1 LSCLRTNK
9 LNFTLIVMFLFLKR
23 LLPCL
28 ALTMFITISL
38 KAQSITQTE
47 GKIGDRESNTPLP
60 AANVVVIESDPTDNE
75 KAVTSAGAFTL
86 KETKQYDGLFNDPT
100 RMVPGY
106 ARDEMMLDSDLTKT
120 TLKAASTLNNKFNA
134 QHNFKT
140 CYLKSDG
147 PTFQKDLFIKNIS
160 LKSVAFRRA
169 VTAPLLFTAAGLATL
184 DEDNDDNYE
193 VQEERNRYMPNFRY
207 RADDYLQHSPIVIV
221 YGLNLL
227 GVKGKNDFA
236 NRTAILIKSE
246 MMVGILT
253 FSLKRITAVPRP
265 DTKELT
271 SFPSG
276 HTAQAFA
283 AATFMAREYGHKSIW
298 YSIGAYTVA
307 TGVGAM
313 RVMNNRHWISDVM
326 VGAGIG
332 ILSTNLAYLT
342 HQYRW
347 GKKNRGGETTVIPS
361 YDGQTGMVNIIHRIN

>member
-1 LSCLRTNK
+1 
-9 LNFTLIVMFLFLKR
+9 MFLFFGR
-23 LLPCL
+23 LLSVL
-28 ALTMFITISL
+28 ALTMFVTISL
-38 KAQSITQTE
+38 KAQSITQTVS
-47 GKIGDRESNTPLP
+47 GKIVDRESNTPLP
-60 AANVVVIESDPTDNE
+60 GANVVVIEPDPTIDNE
-75 KAVTSAGAFTL
+75 MAVTSAWAFTAE
-86 KETKQYDGLFNDPT
+86 ETKRYDGIFNDPT
-100 RMVPGY
+100 RMVSGY
-106 ARDEMMLDSDLTKT
+106 ALDEMTRDSDLDLNKN
-120 TLKAASTLNNKFNA
+120 TLKVASTLNHNFNA
-134 QHNFKT
+134 HHNLKT
-140 CYLKSDG
+140 RYLISDP
-147 PTFQKDLFIKNIS
+147 PTFQKDLFVKDIT

-169 VTAPLLFTAAGLATL
+169 VIAPALLIAAGVSTL
-184 DEDNDDNYE
+184 DDDNDDNYE
-193 VQEERNRYMPNFRY
+193 VQEERNRHIPNFRH

-221 YGLNLL
+221 YGLNWL

-246 MMVGILT
+246 MMMAILT

-347 GKKNRGGETTVIPS
+347 GKKNKGGQTTVMPS
-361 YDGQTGMVNIIHRIN
+361 YDGQTGMVTIIHRIN

>member
-1 LSCLRTNK
+1 
-9 LNFTLIVMFLFLKR
+9 MFLLFKR
-23 LLPCL
+23 LLSVL
-28 ALTMFITISL
+28 ALTMFIAISL
-38 KAQSITQTE
+38 KAQSMTE
-47 GKIGDRESNTPLP
+47 TVREKIGDQESNTPLP
-60 AANVVVIESDPTDNE
+60 GANVVVIKSDAAIYDE
-75 KAVTSAGAFTL
+75 MIVTAARAFTVE
-86 KETKQYDGLFNDPT
+86 ETKQYDGLFYDTT
-100 RMVPGY
+100 RMVSGH
-106 ARDEMMLDSDLTKT
+106 ALNEMTRDSDLDLNKNTFKI
-120 TLKAASTLNNKFNA
+120 ASTSNHKFDA
-134 QHNFKT
+134 QDNLKT
-140 CYLKSDG
+140 HYLKSDG
-147 PTFQKDLFIKNIS
+147 PTFQKNLFIKKIS
-160 LKSVAFRRA
+160 LKSPAFRRA
-169 VTAPLLFTAAGLATL
+169 IIAPLLFTAAGLSTL

-193 VQEERNRYMPNFRY
+193 VQEERNRYIPDFRY
-207 RADDYLQHSPIVIV
+207 RADDYLQHSPIVMV
-221 YGLNLL
+221 YGLNWL

-246 MMVGILT
+246 LMVGILT

-347 GKKNRGGETTVIPS
+347 GKKNKSGGETTVIPS

>member
-1 LSCLRTNK
+1 MS
-9 LNFTLIVMFLFLKR
+9 LFFGR
-23 LLPCL
+23 LLSVL
-28 ALTMFITISL
+28 ALTMFITIPL
-38 KAQSITQTE
+38 KAQSITQTV
-47 GKIGDRESNTPLP
+47 GGNIVDRESNTPLP
-60 AANVVVIESDPTDNE
+60 GANVVVIESDSTIDNE
-75 KAVTSAGAFTL
+75 IAATSARAFTVE
-86 KETKQYDGLFNDPT
+86 ETKRYDGLYNDPT
-100 RMVPGY
+100 HMVSGY
-106 ARDEMMLDSDLTKT
+106 AL
-120 TLKAASTLNNKFNA
+120 ASTLNHKFNA
-134 QHNFKT
+134 QHILKT
-140 CYLKSDG
+140 HYLKSDG
-147 PTFQKDLFIKNIS
+147 PTFQKNLFIKNTS

-169 VTAPLLFTAAGLATL
+169 FIAPALFIAAGVSTL
-184 DEDNDDNYE
+184 DNDNDDNYE
-193 VQEERNRYMPNFRY
+193 VQEERNRHIPNFRH

-221 YGLNLL
+221 YGLNWL

-246 MMVGILT
+246 MMMAMLT

-347 GKKNRGGETTVIPS
+347 GKKNKGGQTTVMPS

>member
-1 LSCLRTNK
+1 
-9 LNFTLIVMFLFLKR
+9 MFLFFKR
-23 LLPCL
+23 LLSVL
-28 ALTMFITISL
+28 ALIMFITISL
-38 KAQSITQTE
+38 KAQSITQTVR
-47 GKIGDRESNTPLP
+47 GKIGDRESNTLP
-60 AANVVVIESDPTDNE
+60 GANVVAIESDLTIDNE
-75 KAVTSAGAFTL
+75 RAITSARAFTVEEP
-86 KETKQYDGLFNDPT
+86 KRYDGLFNDPT
-100 RMVPGY
+100 RMVSGY
-106 ARDEMMLDSDLTKT
+106 ALD
-120 TLKAASTLNNKFNA
+120 
-134 QHNFKT
+134 
-140 CYLKSDG
+140 DG
-147 PTFQKDLFIKNIS
+147 PTFQKNLFIKNIS

-169 VTAPLLFTAAGLATL
+169 VIAPVLFTAAGLSTL
-184 DEDNDDNYE
+184 ADDNDDDYE
-193 VQEERNRYMPNFRY
+193 VQGERNKYIPNFRH
-207 RADDYLQHSPIVIV
+207 RADDYLQHAPIMIV
-221 YGLNLL
+221 YGLNWL
-227 GVKGKNDFA
+227 GVEGKNDFA

-265 DTKELT
+265 DTRELT

-283 AATFMAREYGHKSIW
+283 AATFMAREYGHKNIW

-347 GKKNRGGETTVIPS
+347 GKKNKGNQTTVMPS

>member
-1 LSCLRTNK
+1 
-9 LNFTLIVMFLFLKR
+9 M
-23 LLPCL
+23 
-28 ALTMFITISL
+28 MFITISL
-38 KAQSITQTE
+38 KAQSITQTVR
-47 GKIGDRESNTPLP
+47 GKIVDQESHTPLP
-60 AANVVVIESDPTDNE
+60 GANVVVIEPDSTLGSVTDPDRNFRIDNVPLTSDR
-75 KAVTSAGAFTL
+75 AFTVV
-86 KETKQYDGLFNDPT
+86 ETKRYAGSFNA
-100 RMVPGY
+100 RACMVSGY
-106 ARDEMMLDSDLTKT
+106 ALAEMTRDSDLDMNKNTLKVAT
-120 TLKAASTLNNKFNA
+120 TLNHKLNA
-134 QHNFKT
+134 QHNLQT
-140 CYLKSDG
+140 GYLKSD
-147 PTFQKDLFIKNIS
+147 PHAFQKDLFTKDIS
-160 LKSVAFRRA
+160 LKSAALRRA
-169 VTAPLLFTAAGLATL
+169 VIAPVLFTAAGLFTL
-184 DEDNDDNYE
+184 SDDNDDNYE
-193 VQEERNRYMPNFRY
+193 VQEERNRYIPNFRH
-207 RADDYLQHSPIVIV
+207 RADDYLQHSPIIIV
-221 YGLNLL
+221 YGLNWL

-253 FSLKRITAVPRP
+253 FSLKRTTAVPRP

-347 GKKNRGGETTVIPS
+347 GNKNKGGQTIVMPS

>member
-1 LSCLRTNK
+1 
-9 LNFTLIVMFLFLKR
+9 MFLFFKH
-23 LLPCL
+23 LLSIL
-28 ALTMFITISL
+28 ALTTFITIYP
-38 KAQSITQTE
+38 KAQSTTQTVS
-47 GKIGDRESNTPLP
+47 GKIIDQESAT
-60 AANVVVIESDPTDNE
+60 PTDAIVVN
-75 KAVTSAGAFTL
+75 
-86 KETKQYDGLFNDPT
+86 
-100 RMVPGY
+100 
-106 ARDEMMLDSDLTKT
+106 DSDLDLNRNTFKGI
-120 TLKAASTLNNKFNA
+120 STLNHKFNA
-134 QHNFKT
+134 QKILQT
-140 CYLKSDG
+140 DYLKSD
-147 PTFQKDLFIKNIS
+147 PPAFQKNLFIKTIS

-169 VTAPLLFTAAGLATL
+169 LIAPVLFTAAGLSIL

-193 VQEERNRYMPNFRY
+193 VQEERNRYIPHFRHHV
-207 RADDYLQHSPIVIV
+207 DDYLQHSPIIAV
-221 YGLNLL
+221 YGLNWL

-246 MMVGILT
+246 LMVGILT

-283 AATFMAREYGHKSIW
+283 AATFMAKEYGHKNIW

-313 RVMNNRHWISDVM
+313 RVMNNRHWVSDVL

-347 GKKNRGGETTVIPS
+347 GKKNKGGQTTVMPS

>member
-1 LSCLRTNK
+1 
-9 LNFTLIVMFLFLKR
+9 MFLFFKR
-23 LLPCL
+23 LLSVL
-28 ALTMFITISL
+28 ALTMFITISPN
-38 KAQSITQTE
+38 AQSITQTVRE
-47 GKIGDRESNTPLP
+47 KVGDRESNIPLP
-60 AANVVVIESDPTDNE
+60 GANVVVIKSDSIIENE
-75 KAVTSAGAFTL
+75 KAVTTAWAFTVE
-86 KETKQYDGLFNDPT
+86 ETKRYDGLFNDPT
-100 RMVPGY
+100 HMVSGY
-106 ARDEMMLDSDLTKT
+106 ALHEMTHDSDLDLNKN
-120 TLKAASTLNNKFNA
+120 TLNVASTWNHKFNA
-134 QHNFKT
+134 QHNLKT
-140 CYLKSDG
+140 RYLKSDG
-147 PTFQKDLFIKNIS
+147 PTFEKNLFVKNIS

-169 VTAPLLFTAAGLATL
+169 VIAPVLFTVAGLSTF
-184 DEDNDDNYE
+184 DDDNDDDNE
-193 VQEERNRYMPNFRY
+193 VQEERNRHIPNFRH
-207 RADDYLQHSPIVIV
+207 RADDYLQHSPIIVV
-221 YGLNLL
+221 YGLNWL

-313 RVMNNRHWISDVM
+313 RVMNNRHWVSDVL

-332 ILSTNLAYLT
+332 ILSTNLVYLT

-347 GKKNRGGETTVIPS
+347 GKKNKGGQTTVIPS
-361 YDGQTGMVNIIHRIN
+361 YDGQTGMVNIIHLIN

>member
-1 LSCLRTNK
+1 
-9 LNFTLIVMFLFLKR
+9 MFLFFKR
-23 LLPCL
+23 LLSIL
-28 ALTMFITISL
+28 TLTMFITSSL
-38 KAQSITQTE
+38 EAQSITQTVR
-47 GKIGDRESNTPLP
+47 GKIVDRES
-60 AANVVVIESDPTDNE
+60 
-75 KAVTSAGAFTL
+75 
-86 KETKQYDGLFNDPT
+86 
-100 RMVPGY
+100 
-106 ARDEMMLDSDLTKT
+106 DEMTRDSDLDLNKN
-120 TLKAASTLNNKFNA
+120 TLKVASTLNYKFNA

-140 CYLKSDG
+140 RYLKG
-147 PTFQKDLFIKNIS
+147 NALTFQKNLFIRNNS
-160 LKSVAFRRA
+160 FKSVAIRRR
-169 VTAPLLFTAAGLATL
+169 VIAPVLFTAAGLSTL
-184 DEDNDDNYE
+184 GDDNDDNYE
-193 VQEERNRYMPNFRY
+193 IQEERNRYIPNFRHH
-207 RADDYLQHSPIVIV
+207 ADDYLQHSPIVIV
-221 YGLNLL
+221 YGLNWL

-246 MMVGILT
+246 MMVAILT

-283 AATFMAREYGHKSIW
+283 TATFMAREYGHRSIW

-347 GKKNRGGETTVIPS
+347 GKKNKVGQTTVIPS

>member
-1 LSCLRTNK
+1 
-9 LNFTLIVMFLFLKR
+9 MFLFFKR
-23 LLPCL
+23 LLSVL

-38 KAQSITQTE
+38 KAQWITQTVR
-47 GKIGDRESNTPLP
+47 GKIADQEM
-60 AANVVVIESDPTDNE
+60 
-75 KAVTSAGAFTL
+75 
-86 KETKQYDGLFNDPT
+86 T
-100 RMVPGY
+100 R
-106 ARDEMMLDSDLTKT
+106 DSDLD
-120 TLKAASTLNNKFNA
+120 L
-134 QHNFKT
+134 
-140 CYLKSDG
+140 YLKSDP
-147 PTFQKDLFIKNIS
+147 PTFQKDLFIKDIS
-160 LKSVAFRRA
+160 LKSVAFRRT
-169 VTAPLLFTAAGLATL
+169 VIAPVLFMAAGLSTL
-184 DEDNDDNYE
+184 DADNDDNYE
-193 VQEERNRYMPNFRY
+193 VQEERNRYIPNFRH
-207 RADDYLQHSPIVIV
+207 RADDYLQHSPIIVV
-221 YGLNLL
+221 YGLNWL

-246 MMVGILT
+246 MMVAILT
-253 FSLKRITAVPRP
+253 FSLKRITAIPRP

-313 RVMNNRHWISDVM
+313 RVMNNRHWMSDVL

-347 GKKNRGGETTVIPS
+347 GKKIKV
-361 YDGQTGMVNIIHRIN
+361 VKLL

>member
-1 LSCLRTNK
+1 
-9 LNFTLIVMFLFLKR
+9 MFLFFKR
-23 LLPCL
+23 PLSVL
-28 ALTMFITISL
+28 ALTICITISL
-38 KAQSITQTE
+38 KAQSITQTVR
-47 GKIGDRESNTPLP
+47 GKIVDRGSNTLLP
-60 AANVVVIESDPTDNE
+60 GANVVVIHRTIDNE
-75 KAVTSAGAFTL
+75 KAVTSARAFTVE
-86 KETKQYDGLFNDPT
+86 ETKRYDSLFNDPT
-100 RMVPGY
+100 RMVSGY
-106 ARDEMMLDSDLTKT
+106 TLDEITRDSDLDLNKN
-120 TLKAASTLNNKFNA
+120 TLANALSHKFNA
-134 QHNFKT
+134 QH
-140 CYLKSDG
+140 YLKTRYSKSDD

-169 VTAPLLFTAAGLATL
+169 VIAPVLFTAAGLCTL
-184 DEDNDDNYE
+184 DDDNDDNYE
-193 VQEERNRYMPNFRY
+193 VQEERNRYIPNFRHH
-207 RADDYLQHSPIVIV
+207 ADDYLQHSPIMIV
-221 YGLNLL
+221 YGLNWL

-236 NRTAILIKSE
+236 DRTAILIKSE

-283 AATFMAREYGHKSIW
+283 SATFMAREYGHKNIW

-347 GKKNRGGETTVIPS
+347 GKKNRGGQTTVMPS

>member
-1 LSCLRTNK
+1 
-9 LNFTLIVMFLFLKR
+9 MFLFFR
-23 LLPCL
+23 RVSSVV
-28 ALTMFITISL
+28 ALTMFISISL
-38 KAQSITQTE
+38 KAQRITQIVS
-47 GKIGDRESNTPLP
+47 GKIVDQESNSPLP
-60 AANVVVIESDPTDNE
+60 GANVVVIESEPTLESVTDP
-75 KAVTSAGAFTL
+75 
-86 KETKQYDGLFNDPT
+86 DGNFRIGN
-100 RMVPGY
+100 VPPARRVSGY
-106 ARDEMMLDSDLTKT
+106 ALDEMTRDSDLDLNKN
-120 TLKAASTLNNKFNA
+120 TLKVPSTLNHKFNA
-134 QHNFKT
+134 QHHLQT
-140 CYLKSDG
+140 GYLKSDP
-147 PTFQKDLFIKNIS
+147 PTFQKDLFIKDIS

-169 VTAPLLFTAAGLATL
+169 VIAPALLIAAGLSTL
-184 DEDNDDNYE
+184 DADNDDNYE
-193 VQEERNRYMPNFRY
+193 IQGERNRYIPNFRH
-207 RADDYLQHSPIVIV
+207 RADDYLQHSPIVVV
-221 YGLNLL
+221 YGLNWL

-246 MMVGILT
+246 LMLGILT

-298 YSIGAYTVA
+298 YSIGAYTLA
-307 TGVGAM
+307 TGVGTM
-313 RVMNNRHWISDVM
+313 RVMNNRHWMSDVL

-347 GKKNRGGETTVIPS
+347 GKKNKGGQTIVMPS